1 MNKIT
6 AIIVDDEANAR
17 KALANML
24 EFYCPEVQL
33 IGEAAAVQPALE
45 SIKQLQ
51 PQLVFLDIHMPG
63 GSGFDLIKHYKSIP
77 FKVIFVTAHEQF
89 ALQAIKL
96 SAVDYLMKPV
106 NPRELKAAMEKVI
119 ERIDLETPTQ
129 TQMNAL
135 NENIEAIQQEK
146 KIILSTTSNIYVQRI
161 RQIIR
166 IEADENYAKVCTI
179 EGSSI
184 MVSKSLKE
192 FEELLSPL
200 GFCRV
205 HQSHLLNLSKVVSY
219 DKSMG
224 TAVMEN
230 GEKVPVA
237 VRRREFFLE
246 MLQGRQS

>member
-1 MNKIT
+1 KIT

-33 IGEAAAVQPALE
+33 IGEVADVQPALK

-106 NPRELKAAMEKVI
+106 NPRELKAAIEK
-119 ERIDLETPTQ
+119 
-129 TQMNAL
+129 
-135 NENIEAIQQEK
+135 
-146 KIILSTTSNIYVQRI
+146 
-161 RQIIR
+161 
-166 IEADENYAKVCTI
+166 
-179 EGSSI
+179 
-184 MVSKSLKE
+184 
-192 FEELLSPL
+192 
-200 GFCRV
+200 
-205 HQSHLLNLSKVVSY
+205 
-219 DKSMG
+219 
-224 TAVMEN
+224 
-230 GEKVPVA
+230 
-237 VRRREFFLE
+237 
-246 MLQGRQS
+246 